1 MASKICGLH
10 AKCNRKDD
18 LKAEKRNVQSS
29 IFFFLAVFKI
39 LKGSFSLP
47 FPVRKDKYIWEEEI
61 KGIKGNKVKKRNDGS
76 RKRKKKSL

>member
-1 MASKICGLH
+1 MTSYEDLGLF
-10 AKCNRKDD
+10 AFGLPGK
-18 LKAEKRNVQSS
+18 V

-61 KGIKGNKVKKRNDGS
+61 KGIKGNKVKKRTDGS